1 MELGG
6 KSPCIVD
13 STADLEV
20 TARRILWGK
29 TLNAGQTCVA
39 PDYILTPRENVEPL
53 LKTLKKELAEMF
65 PEGFKRSESFCGIV
79 NKQHFTRLSSL
90 SAAHEKELVAGGRVF
105 PESNMIEP
113 SFFVLE
119 GSTAANAP
127 LMQEEIFGP
136 LLPIVAL
143 ESLDQAID
151 YINSHEHPL
160 ALYVFSA
167 DDSFIEKVENRT
179 QSGSLVVNDT
189 VIQLATSQLPFGG
202 VGESG
207 QGSYHGASGFDAFSH
222 KRSVLKRPFWLDLP
236 VRYRPL
242 QPWKIWILRKLLSFS
257 EAQKLSSPP
266 S

>member
-1 MELGG
+1 
-6 KSPCIVD
+6 
-13 STADLEV
+13 
-20 TARRILWGK
+20 
-29 TLNAGQTCVA
+29 
-39 PDYILTPRENVEPL
+39 
-53 LKTLKKELAEMF
+53 
-65 PEGFKRSESFCGIV
+65 
-79 NKQHFTRLSSL
+79 
-90 SAAHEKELVAGGRVF
+90 
-105 PESNMIEP
+105 MIEP